1 MDVAPSPLGGGAPV
15 CAPSDLAVADFLDS
29 AARVVEV
36 ALDGVDVIASGGLEG
51 QLDFGLAKAMREKV
65 RSWPM

>member
-1 MDVAPSPLGGGAPV
+1 ME
-15 CAPSDLAVADFLDS
+15 DFLDS
-29 AARVVEV
+29 VARVVEV

-51 QLDFGLAKAMREKV
+51 QLDFGLAEAVREKV